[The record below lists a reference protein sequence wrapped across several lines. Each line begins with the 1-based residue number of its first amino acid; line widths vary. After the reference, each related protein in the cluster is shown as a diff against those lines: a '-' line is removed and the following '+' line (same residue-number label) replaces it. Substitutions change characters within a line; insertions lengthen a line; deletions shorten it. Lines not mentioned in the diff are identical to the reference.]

1 MIPVY
6 ACFTVLELAAT
17 DAYKDI
23 EPISFIRVYNS
34 HNICFLHKVPIG
46 FY

>member
-6 ACFTVLELAAT
+6 ACFTVLESSGI
-17 DAYKDI
+17 DAYKDT

-34 HNICFLHKVPIG
+34 HLIA
-46 FY
+46 